1 MKELQVAKQIIIN
14 NLNSELTFEGLGE
27 LWEITNG
34 NKEIL
39 LEHIKALSN
48 IFNKAKEQLEKDLK
62 ENK

>member
-1 MKELQVAKQIIIN
+1 MKELNIAKQIIIN
-14 NLNSELTFEGLGE
+14 NLNTNITFEGLGE
-27 LWEITNG
+27 LWEIKNG

-48 IFNKAKEQLEKDLK
+48 IFNKAKEQLEKDFE